1 MSKQLE
7 VEKLVLEERKIKAL
21 EKISTSLEDL
31 VLWVEEIDKEEWGER
46 LEWYLDLIRK
56 KYLNDIEEKEE
67 EDA

>member
-7 VEKLVLEERKIKAL
+7 VEKLVLEERKVKAL

-31 VLWVEEIDKEEWGER
+31 VVWVEEIDKEEWGER
-46 LEWYLDLIRK
+46 LEWYLDLIRR